1 MHEPPIGAWPTRR
14 FVNREERFV
23 NKRTTIRFRT
33 LIRFSLPYLLIL
45 AILCVLSG
53 ATSQSTYQLM
63 LEESMEYH
71 LLALNDSMR
80 LLERTLAG
88 LDAFSATLNHYEPLT
103 KVLYASEGTPLVSN
117 LLALREELMYY
128 SDTNG
133 ILEDYLVYGK
143 SSGVIVTGRRV
154 FLRPEWYYGGMLAYD
169 GLTYEEWLGTILTI
183 SGHSR
188 FYPAGEAQIGSE
200 KQRYILYVK
209 PFINLGNGQIA
220 GQTAFY
226 LNETAVLSQLAS
238 SMRGEGMFVQLTS
251 GETLLSHYGAECGGL
266 SGLDHG
272 GESGEYETI
281 FLNGENYY
289 LVSVAAAQFPLALRM
304 GIPARL
310 LQSQCSERL
319 RGVRLC
325 TALLMALVAAVAVFT
340 ILRNREPLIG
350 LARHAPGKGDMRSI
364 ASAFTHLQKERDT
377 LSQVVTTQNTQLR
390 EALFR
395 QIMYGLNSSE
405 AQVETQLE
413 YVGVTL
419 GGPTGR
425 MHALYLVID
434 DEMEDDVDRVS
445 LAEFDLRYAQ
455 LRDLLEREFSGVF
468 SLLLLEDHNQIA
480 LIYDPPVEGDLSPL
494 HTLYQRV
501 RASLGFGV
509 HLYLGSSFSQLRHAC
524 RSFSEAR
531 RLMRGDTQ
539 KNERYLAVESFRKD
553 ADCFDYGARDEERLL
568 NLIDRAARDEI
579 EAMLSIIF
587 RHNFEERALSAHMC
601 ELLYSRMV
609 STLVQAEHRVPL
621 TEPELLA
628 PRGDGDPRAFFAAL
642 RRHIGLMCEQANID
656 RQQVRQQT
664 DQEMLAFI
672 QEHFA
677 NSELSI
683 TMLATRFGRSE
694 SYVSSRIK
702 SLLGQPFSGYVE
714 QLRVNRANELLAQG
728 KMRITEISLAVG
740 YNSPTAFGR
749 AYKRVTGITPS
760 EYLLRQNQ
768 EKEDPHHEL

>member
-103 KVLYASEGTPLVSN
+103 KVLYASEGAPLVSN

-154 FLRPEWYYGGMLAYD
+154 FLRPEWYYGRMLAYD

-188 FYPAGEAQIGSE
+188 FYPTVEAQIGSE

-251 GETLLSHYGAECGGL
+251 GETLLSHYGAECGDL

-281 FLNGENYY
+281 FLNG
-289 LVSVAAAQFPLALRM
+289 
-304 GIPARL
+304 
-310 LQSQCSERL
+310 
-319 RGVRLC
+319 
-325 TALLMALVAAVAVFT
+325 
-340 ILRNREPLIG
+340 
-350 LARHAPGKGDMRSI
+350 
-364 ASAFTHLQKERDT
+364 
-377 LSQVVTTQNTQLR
+377 
-390 EALFR
+390 
-395 QIMYGLNSSE
+395 
-405 AQVETQLE
+405 
-413 YVGVTL
+413 
-419 GGPTGR
+419 
-425 MHALYLVID
+425 
-434 DEMEDDVDRVS
+434 DV
-445 LAEFDLRYAQ
+445 
-455 LRDLLEREFSGVF
+455 
-468 SLLLLEDHNQIA
+468 
-480 LIYDPPVEGDLSPL
+480 
-494 HTLYQRV
+494 
-501 RASLGFGV
+501 
-509 HLYLGSSFSQLRHAC
+509 
-524 RSFSEAR
+524 
-531 RLMRGDTQ
+531 
-539 KNERYLAVESFRKD
+539 
-553 ADCFDYGARDEERLL
+553 
-568 NLIDRAARDEI
+568 
-579 EAMLSIIF
+579 
-587 RHNFEERALSAHMC
+587 
-601 ELLYSRMV
+601 
-609 STLVQAEHRVPL
+609 
-621 TEPELLA
+621 
-628 PRGDGDPRAFFAAL
+628 
-642 RRHIGLMCEQANID
+642 
-656 RQQVRQQT
+656 
-664 DQEMLAFI
+664 
-672 QEHFA
+672 
-677 NSELSI
+677 
-683 TMLATRFGRSE
+683 
-694 SYVSSRIK
+694 
-702 SLLGQPFSGYVE
+702 
-714 QLRVNRANELLAQG
+714 
-728 KMRITEISLAVG
+728 
-740 YNSPTAFGR
+740 
-749 AYKRVTGITPS
+749 YKRQVWWP
-760 EYLLRQNQ
+760 R
-768 EKEDPHHEL
+768 P